1 MTQIPRR
8 RHNPADVTLSPAME
22 DYLKAI
28 FNLTRE
34 GESASTQSLATRLE
48 VSPASATKMMKRLAE
63 ARLVVHEPY
72 QGVRLTES
80 GQKIAVEILRHHRLL
95 ELYLTQALGYS
106 WDEVHEEAERLEH
119 YISEKLEARIC
130 EFLGNPS
137 FDPHGSP
144 IPTLDGELPQRALIR
159 LDESAVNELYQ
170 VARVKEPVGVH
181 LQELDKLGMVP
192 GVTVVTF
199 GRPPG
204 GKVHLKIGRKEHL
217 VEPALCRNILCRSA
231 SQECFP
237 AQDSLVGERVQI
249 AQLRGG
255 QKTALEA
262 FGLALSS
269 AIERTDG
276 GYLSLDTERQ
286 VNSEA
291 LDFVL
296 VEALDPAS

>member
-1 MTQIPRR
+1 M
-8 RHNPADVTLSPAME
+8 
-22 DYLKAI
+22 
-28 FNLTRE
+28 
-34 GESASTQSLATRLE
+34 
-48 VSPASATKMMKRLAE
+48 
-63 ARLVVHEPY
+63 
-72 QGVRLTES
+72 
-80 GQKIAVEILRHHRLL
+80 
-95 ELYLTQALGYS
+95 
-106 WDEVHEEAERLEH
+106 
-119 YISEKLEARIC
+119 
-130 EFLGNPS
+130 
-137 FDPHGSP
+137 
-144 IPTLDGELPQRALIR
+144 
-159 LDESAVNELYQ
+159 
-170 VARVKEPVGVH
+170 KEPVGVH